1 MAKLER
7 LVMVKPVQLVKLG
20 LLAQLVKQVLL
31 VMEQLVKQVLL
42 VILGPPALL
51 GIMVTQAKQA
61 LQGSLVLLVLLVK

>member
-20 LLAQLVKQVLL
+20 LLVQLVLLAQLVMELL
-31 VMEQLVKQVLL
+31 VKPVLL

-61 LQGSLVLLVLLVK
+61 LLGSLALLVK